1 MLPSGVATL
10 GQGAL
15 ADTAVQPNDSPTF
28 NALTVNGNAY
38 PSAGALSNRNLI
50 INGAMGVAQRGTST
64 AGVVGDGFYSCDR
77 FKTILG
83 SLGTYT
89 VSQAADGPTGFAN
102 SYRVAVT
109 TANAS
114 PAAASYHLI
123 TSKFEGRDLQWLS
136 KGTPSAKQLTAS
148 FWVKSNVTGNYV
160 LNILD
165 LDNSRQIGSTYTIS
179 VSGTWQYVTVVFP
192 ADTTGTFNN
201 DNGPSL
207 EIGWW
212 LASGANYNSGATP
225 TAWETTTDTDRNAGS
240 NVNLGATIGNYFQI
254 TGVQLE
260 VGDTATPFEH
270 RSYGQELIAC
280 QRYFTRWGFG
290 STNGRLGVGG
300 FGTPTSAE
308 IHVPLHPVM
317 RSVPTMSAPNRGSIL
332 DFGAAWHAITAVT
345 LSVETTRELIVM
357 TATLA
362 SSFAIQGDACAL
374 GGGGSTFDYLF
385 DAEL

>member
-1 MLPSGVATL
+1 MATLSSRMLPSGVATL

-28 NALTVNGNAY
+28 NALTVNGNSY

-50 INGAMGVAQRGTST
+50 INGAMTVAQRGTST
-64 AGVVGDGFYSCDR
+64 PGVVGDGFYSCDR

-83 SLGTYT
+83 SLGTHT
-89 VSQAADGPTGFAN
+89 VTQAADGPSGFAS
-102 SYRVAVT
+102 SYKVEVT

-123 TSKFEGRDLQWLS
+123 TSKFEGQDLQRLS

-148 FWVKSNVTGNYV
+148 FWVESNLTGTYI

-165 LDNSRQIGSTYTIS
+165 LDNSRQIASTYTIS

-192 ADTTGTFNN
+192 ADTTGTFND

-212 LASGANYNSGATP
+212 LASGTNYNSGATP
-225 TAWETTTDTDRNAGS
+225 VVWETTTDADRNAGS
-240 NVNLGATIGNYFQI
+240 NVNLGATIGNYWQI

-260 VGDTATPFEH
+260 VGDTATPFEF
-270 RSYGQELIAC
+270 RSYGQELALC
-280 QRYFTRWGFG
+280 QRYYERIARINCG
-290 STNGRLGVGG
+290 SAVRASSATND
-300 FGTPTSAE
+300 
-308 IHVPLHPVM
+308 M
-317 RSVPTMSAPNRGSIL
+317 RGSMTVVPKRASPTVTVGTVSPG
-332 DFGAAWHAITAVT
+332 FAVT
-345 LSVETTRELIVM
+345 QNGVFAQSTGVFNLYEVLGSCTTD
-357 TATLA
+357 AALA
-362 SSFAIQGDACAL
+362 RLTDV
-374 GGGGSTFDYLF
+374 TF